1 MGLATEA
8 AQQAASDAKN
18 AVSDKK
24 LPMAWRAPMIELREA
39 ARALKHKEMLQLAAA
54 VVEEVPQKQTKTKWD
69 RITRTLPACYNH
81 HTYHSGAS

>member
-1 MGLATEA
+1 LKEMDMATEA

-24 LPMAWRAPMIELREA
+24 LPVAWRAPMIEMREA

-69 RITRTLPACYNH
+69 PYPTGLTPEPFAVLL
-81 HTYHSGAS
+81 